1 MADMENLFKGAK
13 ERLFAGT
20 GVAVGRAPGPID
32 TESTGIVI
40 KEPSFWEKATNQ
52 AGESAFMRGF
62 AGFAG
67 AAGEGVSGV
76 ADRVMGENEQ
86 AEAFALLREQMPQF
100 NQEAFLEHVKSTMA
114 PEVLGAY
121 LKGEVDPVKLHC
133 REQALAQLQALMNE
147 RNERNLLM
155 DPRLLHMGEVELE
168 GIRIIGGNPTPVVSF
183 ETHQLHCIRSRATA
197 AIVEGDE
204 DDIRSVHY
212 LWALQQ
218 REDLTEET
226 PEAER
231 WQVTELAVRGM
242 MSTY

>member
-1 MADMENLFKGAK
+1 
-13 ERLFAGT
+13 
-20 GVAVGRAPGPID
+20 
-32 TESTGIVI
+32 
-40 KEPSFWEKATNQ
+40 
-52 AGESAFMRGF
+52 
-62 AGFAG
+62 
-67 AAGEGVSGV
+67 
-76 ADRVMGENEQ
+76 
-86 AEAFALLREQMPQF
+86 
-100 NQEAFLEHVKSTMA
+100 
-114 PEVLGAY
+114 
-121 LKGEVDPVKLHC
+121 
-133 REQALAQLQALMNE
+133 MNE

-204 DDIRSVHY
+204 DDIRSVPTSRSNPSPSPNPSPNPDPDPDPNPNPNPDPNPNPHQVHY

>member
-1 MADMENLFKGAK
+1 
-13 ERLFAGT
+13 
-20 GVAVGRAPGPID
+20 
-32 TESTGIVI
+32 
-40 KEPSFWEKATNQ
+40 
-52 AGESAFMRGF
+52 
-62 AGFAG
+62 
-67 AAGEGVSGV
+67 
-76 ADRVMGENEQ
+76 
-86 AEAFALLREQMPQF
+86 
-100 NQEAFLEHVKSTMA
+100 MA